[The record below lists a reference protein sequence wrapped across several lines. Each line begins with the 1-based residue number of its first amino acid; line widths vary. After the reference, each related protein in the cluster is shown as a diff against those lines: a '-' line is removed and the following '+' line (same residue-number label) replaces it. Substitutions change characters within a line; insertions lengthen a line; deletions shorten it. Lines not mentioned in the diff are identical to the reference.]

1 LDRLPASGTAASP
14 SEGAE
19 PEATTAD
26 LAASLLV
33 DRPIVLVGMPGVGK
47 TTVGR
52 RLAKLLGLSF
62 HDADNEIEA
71 ACGGRSVSEIFA
83 EWGEPEF
90 RRVERQVIA
99 RLVREGP
106 PIVLATGGGAFVDP
120 ETRALLRDRSVT
132 VWLRADL
139 EILLSRVLK
148 KREKRPLLMQDPR
161 GALERLFAARAPIYA
176 QADIAIESARE
187 SQSQTLSA
195 LLRALHTQFK
205 SRSPQTGCTQS

>member
-1 LDRLPASGTAASP
+1 MDRPPVSGTATP
-14 SEGAE
+14 PPEGAE
-19 PEATTAD
+19 PEATAGE

-52 RLAKLLGLSF
+52 RLAKCLGLAF
-62 HDADNEIEA
+62 HDADFEIEA

-83 EWGEPEF
+83 EWGEAEF

-99 RLVREGP
+99 RLVRKAP
-106 PIVLATGGGAFVDP
+106 PIVLATGGGAFMDE
-120 ETRALLRDRSVT
+120 ETRKLLRERAVT

-148 KREKRPLLMQDPR
+148 KRDKRPLLAEDPR
-161 GALERLFAARAPIYA
+161 GALERLFAIRAPIYA
-176 QADIAIESARE
+176 QADVAVESARE
-187 SQSQTLSA
+187 SQTQTLLA

-205 SRSPQTGCTQS
+205 SRPMQQ